1 MNALT
6 QQVTCSVLNI
16 TELKPKQVVD
26 GLVFFEKVKTS
37 DPITVVVQTAGV
49 EHKAVFQK

>member
-1 MNALT
+1 MNALSH
-6 QQVTCSVLNI
+6 QVTSSVLNK

-37 DPITVVVQTAGV
+37 DPITVVIQTAGV
-49 EHKAVFQK
+49 EHRAVFLK